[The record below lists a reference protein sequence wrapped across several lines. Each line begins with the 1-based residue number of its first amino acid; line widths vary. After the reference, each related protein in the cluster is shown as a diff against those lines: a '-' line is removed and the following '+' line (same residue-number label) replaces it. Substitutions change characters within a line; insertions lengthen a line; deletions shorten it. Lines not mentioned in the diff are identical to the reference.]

1 MWWSHD
7 RKECF
12 LRQSRRSKSFQRK
25 GPSRPRLAIH
35 DHSLTFSNIGNRVQM
50 SISVETLTS
59 ADLRAVEFGEALLA
73 HFRRLFR
80 SRVSR
85 VSLESL
91 SRVFQKVLDLFK
103 RAAEFQ
109 KYSRARVL
117 RRLSSTH
124 VSDIYR
130 TPSRLASRTSLSTPL
145 TVKKPHKFQ
154 TRRQRCAS
162 RFFKASSGKLRWR
175 AFWFGSRSASCL
187 SGVWN
192 HHTRRSIA
200 LASASNRSASDGL

>member
-130 TPSRLASRTSLSTPL
+130 TPSRLASRTSLSTPNCEKTPQISNETPKVRL
-145 TVKKPHKFQ
+145 EVLQSVFGEVAVARVLVRLEVRQLPERRLEPPHAPLD
-154 TRRQRCAS
+154 RLGQREQP
-162 RFFKASSGKLRWR
+162 LRE
-175 AFWFGSRSASCL
+175 
-187 SGVWN
+187 
-192 HHTRRSIA
+192 
-200 LASASNRSASDGL
+200 